1 MQPRFHTVIITLLAV
16 LFSGCT
22 LKKSTE
28 VYSHLWQT
36 WEAMDQLVQPD
47 FPDAPPV
54 ILIHGW
60 NGGEFTWPPATE
72 LIRMEQQLQRDI
84 YFFTYR
90 TGIIANRYPPI
101 EILEEKLDRFLGR
114 YQQVDIVAHS
124 MGGLLLR
131 QYLSHHAD
139 NPVRRVVF
147 LATPHFGTHA
157 ARLLAELGSLQ
168 AEGNIQAQ
176 EIQPGSDFL
185 WTLNSSE
192 GSELEGH
199 AVLNIFVIGGES
211 WYEGDIIVD
220 ASSAWLPWGVNMTVE
235 GNHHLGRRLLQ
246 IPAIMRFLRD
256 GTLPASENIQTTP
269 RAWVRF
275 IDARSGNPVSFSQ
288 SSITHVDH
296 KGRTQKDFS
305 VCCDARSGLFPS
317 GGNTLVLDN
326 VQPDD
331 VYIFYPRQENIG
343 KIRIR
348 GKQILQTGR
357 PVSLKEW
364 RLPAVD

>member
-1 MQPRFHTVIITLLAV
+1 
-16 LFSGCT
+16 
-22 LKKSTE
+22 
-28 VYSHLWQT
+28 
-36 WEAMDQLVQPD
+36 MDQLVQPD

-114 YQQVDIVAHS
+114 YKQVDIVAHS

-147 LATPHFGTHA
+147 LSTPHFGTRA

-192 GSELEGH
+192 GSELAGH
-199 AVLNIFVIGGES
+199 AVLNIFVTGGES

-220 ASSAWLPWGVNMTVE
+220 AASAWLPWGVNMTVE

-256 GTLPASENIQTTP
+256 GTLPASEDIQTTP

-275 IDARSGNPVSFSQ
+275 IDARSGNPVSFSPT
-288 SSITHVDH
+288 SITHVDH

-331 VYIFYPRQENIG
+331 VYIFYPRQKGIG

-348 GKQILQTGR
+348 GKQILQAGR

-364 RLPAVD
+364 PLPATD